1 MAALFIAGNMALPQ
15 LFHLI
20 PQGGITWLPIYFFTL
35 IGAYKFGWKV
45 GLLTAVLSP
54 VINSLLFG
62 MPLPAVLPAILLKSV
77 LLAAAAGWAAHRFN
91 RISLPILL
99 AVVLFYQVAGTLG
112 EWAMVGSFFVST
124 AIIRADTERQRNIAG
139 AYTQLPQHVPRVGSR
154 LSRNGQNV
162 GTMRRTGSYGRN
174 ETEGK
179 KHHLFRQPALA
190 LSQRINGRIHSRL

>member
-1 MAALFIAGNMALPQ
+1 METKTVKLYSLDYSNAKTYLMAALFIAGNMALPQ

-45 GLLTAVLSP
+45 GLLTAVFSP

-77 LLAAAAGWAAHRFN
+77 LLAVAAGWAAHRFN

-99 AVVLFYQVAGTLG
+99 AVVLVLSGGRYF
-112 EWAMVGSFFVST
+112 
-124 AIIRADTERQRNIAG
+124 R
-139 AYTQLPQHVPRVGSR
+139 RVGHGWQLLPGRTRFPYRSAGNGNAGSR
-154 LSRNGQNV
+154 RV
-162 GTMRRTGSYGRN
+162 CVD
-174 ETEGK
+174 K
-179 KHHLFRQPALA
+179 
-190 LSQRINGRIHSRL
+190 I